1 MARIVIA
8 DDTSPY
14 TGRTGQHIALGGTES
29 SVIQLADA
37 LARRGHAVTA
47 LTRTTERLTHNGVDW
62 APLSSAAD
70 HAEADLY
77 LPVQHPRLFH
87 LVRKPRRLAV
97 WLIWPVNN
105 LRHYKRVPAMW
116 RYRPLPVVAS
126 NWQKAEY
133 SWVLPKRNGP
143 IVIPLAVQEDWR
155 NVPPLET
162 PPPPRAIYASMPG
175 RGLPWLLPVWEQ
187 HILPRVPSAELH
199 LLGIKTFAKP
209 YSTDVPDLPWVAAMG
224 EAGRASVRIHRSLPR
239 DQQRDVMRNARTLL
253 YHGHRSEAFCLAV
266 AEAQALGVP
275 AVVGPVS
282 VLPERVRDGETGF
295 VRDDP
300 LEFAEAAV
308 RLLTDDTLWRQQH
321 EASLRLQQGLS
332 WDEVAAAFE
341 RDVLPP
347 R

>member
-62 APLSSAAD
+62 APLSSAVD

-143 IVIPLAVQEDWR
+143 IVILLAVQEDWR

-175 RGLPWLLPVWEQ
+175 RGLPWLWPVWEQ
-187 HILPRVPSAELH
+187 HILARVPSAELH
-199 LLGIKTFAKP
+199 MLGIKTFAKP
-209 YSTDVPDLPWVAAMG
+209 YSADVPDLWVEAMG
-224 EAGRASVRIHRSLPR
+224 EAGRARSASMGACEGPAARRHAQRAHAARSWPPVGGVLPCCGGG
-239 DQQRDVMRNARTLL
+239 T
-253 YHGHRSEAFCLAV
+253 G
-266 AEAQALGVP
+266 LGVP
-275 AVVGPVS
+275 AVVGTVS
-282 VLPERVRDGETGF
+282 LLSERVPMTRPALSATIAGIC
-295 VRDDP
+295 RS
-300 LEFAEAAV
+300 AV

-321 EASLRLQQGLS
+321 ESSQRLQQWLS
-332 WDEVAAAFE
+332 
-341 RDVLPP
+341 
-347 R
+347 